1 MEDGVKGDEG
11 RGAKCANPSPAQLQ
25 QDVDVLLVFKE
36 PVELNHV
43 FVVQRLVYFYLHG
56 HLWEREER

>member
-1 MEDGVKGDEG
+1 MW
-11 RGAKCANPSPAQLQ
+11 ANPSPAQLQ

-36 PVELNHV
+36 PVELDHV
-43 FVVQRLVYFYLHG
+43 LVVQRLVYLYLHG